1 MFGCY
6 MWPFLKETMHENSNS
21 YRPALKDTNM
31 DPNEQVQGLLTC
43 AVFIAS
49 LKGTSSFSLFLLLFP
64 FHKVNI
70 NGIL

>member
-6 MWPFLKETMHENSNS
+6 MWPFLKETMHEKSNS

-49 LKGTSSFSLFLLLFP
+49 LKGTSSF
-64 FHKVNI
+64 
-70 NGIL
+70 